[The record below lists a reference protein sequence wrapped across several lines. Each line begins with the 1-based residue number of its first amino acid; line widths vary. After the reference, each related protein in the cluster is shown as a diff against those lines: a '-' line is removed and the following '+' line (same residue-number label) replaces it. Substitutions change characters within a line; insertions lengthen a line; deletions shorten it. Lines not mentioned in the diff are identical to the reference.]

1 VIAFVGVDAGGSHTE
16 AAVAGPDLTPLGRH
30 RGPSGRLD
38 ATIDDPATPIIAVV
52 RTVCEQASVP
62 LPATA
67 AVIGAAGAGAQELR
81 DRLRDALMLA
91 GIAHRV
97 AVTTDLEIA
106 FCAAFDDG
114 PGMLIS
120 AGTGSVA
127 AARDEAGRFTKVGG
141 YGWRVGD
148 EGSAAALGRAA
159 LQAALRTEDRRG
171 GTTALLDA
179 LRLQMHAQDRLGDVH
194 LIRAA
199 GPGDFAALVPTVI
212 ATAQAGDAVAA
223 QLLVETVD
231 ALVRHVTALRV
242 ATGDGAGRTV
252 ALNGGLLAHDSV
264 IRDTF
269 VDQLARAHPDLRVRA
284 EAVDPLRGAL
294 ALAQRLEQVRAR

>member
-1 VIAFVGVDAGGSHTE
+1 
-16 AAVAGPDLTPLGRH
+16 
-30 RGPSGRLD
+30 
-38 ATIDDPATPIIAVV
+38 
-52 RTVCEQASVP
+52 
-62 LPATA
+62 
-67 AVIGAAGAGAQELR
+67 
-81 DRLRDALMLA
+81 
-91 GIAHRV
+91 
-97 AVTTDLEIA
+97 
-106 FCAAFDDG
+106 
-114 PGMLIS
+114 
-120 AGTGSVA
+120 
-127 AARDEAGRFTKVGG
+127 
-141 YGWRVGD
+141 
-148 EGSAAALGRAA
+148 
-159 LQAALRTEDRRG
+159 
-171 GTTALLDA
+171 LLDA